1 MIIMEKNK
9 LYFSLY
15 SKNELEND
23 IEILGTFD
31 NIKELQ
37 RYFKVS
43 KGYLYK
49 LGIQKRKHLKINV
62 KIGNTE
68 YTIIVDKD

>member
-1 MIIMEKNK
+1 MEKNR

-31 NIKELQ
+31 NIEELQ
-37 RYFKVS
+37 RYFSVS
-43 KGYLYK
+43 KSYLYK
-49 LGIQKRKHLKINV
+49 LGIAKKKHLKINV
-62 KIGNTE
+62 RIGNTD

>member
-1 MIIMEKNK
+1 MEKNR

-15 SKNELEND
+15 SINELEND

-31 NIKELQ
+31 SIEELQ
-37 RYFKVS
+37 RFFNVS
-43 KGYLYK
+43 KSYLYK
-49 LGIQKRKHLKINV
+49 LGISKRKHLKINV
-62 KIGNTE
+62 KIGNNE

>member
-1 MIIMEKNK
+1 MEKNK

-31 NIKELQ
+31 NIEELQ
-37 RYFKVS
+37 RYFNKS
-43 KGYLYK
+43 KRKLYN
-49 LGIQKRKHLKINV
+49 LGIRKQKHLKINV
-62 KIGNTE
+62 IIDDVE